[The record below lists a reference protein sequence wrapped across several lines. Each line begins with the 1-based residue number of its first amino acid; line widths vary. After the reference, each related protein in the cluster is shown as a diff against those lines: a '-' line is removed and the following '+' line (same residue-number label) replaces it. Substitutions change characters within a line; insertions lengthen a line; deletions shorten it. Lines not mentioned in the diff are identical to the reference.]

1 MSTLIAVVLVVLV
14 VAGGLTPALAGELE
28 ARQRA
33 ARDATWVATRAKFE
47 ANQASWARDRA
58 QDSQDSA
65 WRRYTENM
73 GLASL
78 YHWERCRVNTE
89 ASALASQDASWEA
102 TKAETKAKEAW
113 DRATLKA
120 VVMEALRGLKG

>member
-47 ANQASWARDRA
+47 AIRPLGPEIGPRTLRIAPGGAILRIWDWPPCITGRDVA
-58 QDSQDSA
+58 
-65 WRRYTENM
+65 
-73 GLASL
+73 
-78 YHWERCRVNTE
+78 
-89 ASALASQDASWEA
+89 
-102 TKAETKAKEAW
+102 
-113 DRATLKA
+113 
-120 VVMEALRGLKG
+120 